1 MPQAIENPK
10 LQRAVKKGAF
20 RAEELVRL
28 ETLALGSLRAYDRDE
43 LGLEETLHHV
53 LVYSAPLV
61 EGKPYEDC
69 AASPLLARLA
79 ERYRAT
85 LAERPWKQCSCKICT
100 QTAIDVIIFRGSN
113 RNKRRGIH
121 NLAVYQD
128 HIERLDLKRAV
139 EPSDDLPRSQC
150 AAEQ

>member
-1 MPQAIENPK
+1 MP
-10 LQRAVKKGAF
+10 RALPQTLCESQSRSVN
-20 RAEELVRL
+20 RALL
-28 ETLALGSLRAYDRDE
+28 SF
-43 LGLEETLHHV
+43 EETLHHV

-61 EGKPYEDC
+61 EEKSYEDC
-69 AASPLLARLA
+69 AASPSLARLA
-79 ERYRAT
+79 ARYRKT
-85 LAERPWKQCSCKICT
+85 LAERPWQQCSCRIC
-100 QTAIDVIIFRGSN
+100 QDAAIDVIIFRGSN

-139 EPSDDLPRSQC
+139 EPINDLPRRLC